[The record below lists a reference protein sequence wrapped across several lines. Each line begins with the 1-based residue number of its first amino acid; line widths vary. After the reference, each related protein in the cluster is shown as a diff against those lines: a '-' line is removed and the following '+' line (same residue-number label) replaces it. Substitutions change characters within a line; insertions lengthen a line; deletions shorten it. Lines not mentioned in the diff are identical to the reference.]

1 MRAILLRTMLPA
13 AVLLFGLAALQ
24 PASARTVHFSA
35 DAGPSF
41 LGGPSFVTDY
51 LRVNDGVTG
60 SVAAAFEF
68 EDNFNLI
75 VRLEYHRLPI
85 DDTSV
90 VGIHEALEVWMIGTM
105 LQYVFL
111 DEDETW
117 RPFIGLG
124 YSTADVGWADDARA
138 EIETYFDSDDFRSVL
153 QIGAGFQIRTAEW
166 LRVIAEGR
174 LVVISSPFNESSTT
188 LYPITI
194 GVRF

>member
-1 MRAILLRTMLPA
+1 MHPTIRHLLFPAATFILLWAFQPA
-13 AVLLFGLAALQ
+13 A
-24 PASARTVHFSA
+24 ARSVYFSA
-35 DAGPSF
+35 DLGPSF
-41 LGGPSFVTDY
+41 LGGPPFVTDY
-51 LRVNDGVTG
+51 LLVDHGITG

-75 VRLEYHRLPI
+75 VRVEYHRFPI

-90 VGIHEALEVWMIGTM
+90 VGIHDAMRAWMIGSM
-105 LQYVFL
+105 LQYVFF

-117 RPFIGLG
+117 RPFVGLG
-124 YSTADVGWADDARA
+124 YSTADVGWADDSPA
-138 EIETYFDSDDFRSVL
+138 EIETYFDNDDFRSAL
-153 QIGAGFQIRTAEW
+153 QIGAGFHIRTNDW

>member
-1 MRAILLRTMLPA
+1 MRPNLARIILPA
-13 AVLLFGLAALQ
+13 ATLLLLATSG
-24 PASARTVHFSA
+24 PASARSVYFSA
-35 DAGPSF
+35 NFGPSF
-41 LGGPSFVTDY
+41 IGGPSFVTDY
-51 LRVNDGVTG
+51 LLVNHGFTG
-60 SVAAAFEF
+60 DIAASFEF
-68 EDNFNLI
+68 EDNFNLV

-90 VGIHEALEVWMIGTM
+90 VGIHDAMQVWMIGSM

-111 DEDETW
+111 DEEQTW
-117 RPFIGLG
+117 RPFVGLG
-124 YSTADVGWADDARA
+124 YSTADVGWADDSPA
-138 EIETYFDSDDFRSVL
+138 EIETHFDNDDFRSVL
-153 QIGAGFQIRTAEW
+153 QIGAGFQVRANDW